1 MGSVRDTLLR
11 TQLLERRER
20 LESAIAEFEET
31 PHLVHLL
38 QEVDAALQRMD
49 IGSYGLCEVCHDPIE
64 EDRLVADPLVRNCLD
79 HLTPG
84 QRRALEQDL
93 DLASRIQRGLLPK
106 QSLSFAGWE
115 VYYYYEAA
123 GPVSGDYCD
132 LVSTGRSD
140 LFFLL
145 GDVSGKGVAASMLMA
160 HLHAIFRSLITLDL
174 PVSQLVEQ
182 ANRVFCESTTPEYF
196 ATLVCGKASG
206 SGAVEVCNAGHC
218 PPLWVRGGEV
228 TSIEATG
235 LPVGL
240 FCSGQYSVKKM
251 QLAAGDGLLLYTD
264 GFSEA
269 RNGSDDE
276 YGVER
281 LSKLAGGCHG
291 LSPRALIG
299 ICLEDLA
306 AFQSGTPKTD
316 DLTLVA
322 VRRVE

>member
-1 MGSVRDTLLR
+1 MDAVRETLLR
-11 TQLLERRER
+11 TQLLERRDR

-31 PHLVHLL
+31 THLVHLL

-49 IGSYGLCEVCHDPIE
+49 TGSYGLCDVCHDPIE
-64 EDRLVADPLVRNCLD
+64 QDRLTADPLLRNCLD
-79 HLTPG
+79 HLTPH

-93 DLASRIQRGLLPK
+93 DLASQIQNGLLPK

-115 VYYYYEAA
+115 VYYHYEAA

-182 ANRVFCESTTPEYF
+182 ANRVFCESTAPEYF

-218 PPLWVRGGEV
+218 PPLWVRGDEV

-240 FCSGQYSVKKM
+240 FCSGQYSVKKI
-251 QLAAGDGLLLYTD
+251 QLAAGDSLLLYTD
-264 GFSEA
+264 GLSEA
-269 RNGSDDE
+269 RNGSDAE
-276 YGVER
+276 YGIER
-281 LSKLAGGCHG
+281 LSKLAGGCHRF
-291 LSPRALIG
+291 SPQSLIG
-299 ICLEDLA
+299 ACLGDLA
-306 AFQSGTPKTD
+306 AFQSGTQKTD

>member
-1 MGSVRDTLLR
+1 VNAVRETLLR

-31 PHLVHLL
+31 THLVHLL
-38 QEVDAALQRMD
+38 QEVDVALQRMD
-49 IGSYGLCEVCHDPIE
+49 TGSYGLCEVCHDPIE
-64 EDRLVADPLVRNCLD
+64 EDRLTADPLLRNCLD

-93 DLASRIQRGLLPK
+93 DLASQIQNGLLPK

-115 VYYYYEAA
+115 VDYHYEAA

-132 LVSTGRSD
+132 LVSAGRSH

-145 GDVSGKGVAASMLMA
+145 GDISGKGVAASMLMA

-174 PVSQLVEQ
+174 PVGQLVEQ
-182 ANRVFCESTTPEYF
+182 ANRVFCESTASEHF

-218 PPLWVRGGEV
+218 PPLWVQGGEV

-240 FCSGQYSVKKM
+240 FCSGQYSVKKV
-251 QLAAGDGLLLYTD
+251 QLATGDNLLLYTD
-264 GFSEA
+264 GLSEA
-269 RNGSDDE
+269 RNGADAE
-276 YGVER
+276 YGMER

-299 ICLEDLA
+299 ACLGDLA
-306 AFQSGTPKTD
+306 AFQSGTRKTD

>member
-1 MGSVRDTLLR
+1 MDAVRDTLLR

-31 PHLVHLL
+31 THLVHLL

-49 IGSYGLCEVCHDPIE
+49 TGSYGLCEVCHDPIE
-64 EDRLVADPLVRNCLD
+64 EDRLTADPLLRNCLD

-93 DLASRIQRGLLPK
+93 DLASQIQNGLLPK

-115 VYYYYEAA
+115 VYYHYEAA

-132 LVSTGRSD
+132 WVSAGRSN

-182 ANRVFCESTTPEYF
+182 ANRVFCESTAPEYF

-206 SGAVEVCNAGHC
+206 AGAVEVCNAGHC

-251 QLAAGDGLLLYTD
+251 QLAAGDSLLLYTD
-264 GFSEA
+264 GLSEA
-269 RNGSDDE
+269 RNGSDAE